1 MMTFEFYEKTP
12 SLSLRLRV
20 GRAQRR
26 RKPNSNNLEYHSS
39 LFDLIRASDGSAQAQ
54 DSNELELSRMSSNN
68 LERRRDVAY
77 G

>member
-1 MMTFEFYEKTP
+1 MMTFGFYEKTP

-20 GRAQRR
+20 RRAQRR
-26 RKPNSNNLEYHSS
+26 RKPNSNNLEYHPS

-54 DSNELELSRMSSNN
+54 SSNELELSRMSSNN

>member
-1 MMTFEFYEKTP
+1 MTIGFYEKAP

-20 GRAQRR
+20 PRGVKAQQ
-26 RKPNSNNLEYHSS
+26 PDSNNLGCHSS
-39 LFDLIRASDGSAQAQ
+39 LFDLIQASDGSAQAQ
-54 DSNELELSRMSSNN
+54 SSNELELSRMCLNN

>member
-1 MMTFEFYEKTP
+1 MMMFRVYEKTP

-20 GRAQRR
+20 GHAQRR

-39 LFDLIRASDGSAQAQ
+39 LSDLIRASDGSALAQ
-54 DSNELELSRMSSNN
+54 SSNELELARMSSNN

-77 G
+77 E